1 MRTATRPYDPA
12 MAISA
17 VLNRPRCAW
26 KLPNPA
32 SVLMWRLG
40 IGWSALAAVIDA
52 STGKRIVLSG
62 LVLVGPCLV
71 LFTGRWLRTALA
83 GLLAVVLVTFLG
95 VPDGIWGSRR
105 ETVLIGLAALVTVAC
120 TLALVITFRA
130 ALSLA
135 VGALLASCGSQGT
148 PARRVVEPSARPVS
162 CRSQYQEWANA
173 TRAVNTTMQE
183 SVTAVESAE
192 AAGSPVRLR
201 AAMRRLM
208 PTALAAAA
216 TGGMPHCA
224 DPRALYSEYV
234 THVYQAGYDARSVTE
249 LNELIKSAAPLKD
262 LTALQA
268 QIAAEVR
275 GILTASHPQPSAVA
289 TADSMP

>member
-1 MRTATRPYDPA
+1 

-62 LVLVGPCLV
+62 LVVVGPCLV
-71 LFTGRWLRTALA
+71 LFTGRWLRTAVA
-83 GLLAVVLVTFLG
+83 GVLAVVLVTFLG

-105 ETVLIGLAALVTVAC
+105 ETVLIALAALVTVAC

-135 VGALLASCGSQGT
+135 VSALLASCGGQGA
-148 PARRVVEPSARPVS
+148 PARRAVEPSARPVS
-162 CRSQYQEWANA
+162 CRSQYQEWASA
-173 TRAVNTTMQE
+173 ARAVNTTMQDT
-183 SVTAVESAE
+183 VTAVESAE
-192 AAGSPVRLR
+192 ATGGPVRLR

-208 PTALAAAA
+208 PAALAAAA

-224 DPRALYSEYV
+224 DPRALYGEYV
-234 THVYQAGYDARSVTE
+234 TDVYQAGYDARSVTE
-249 LNELIKSAAPLKD
+249 LSRLIKSAAPLKD
-262 LTALQA
+262 LTVLQA

-275 GILTASHPQPSAVA
+275 GILTASHPQPSAA
-289 TADSMP
+289 ATAPTADSMP